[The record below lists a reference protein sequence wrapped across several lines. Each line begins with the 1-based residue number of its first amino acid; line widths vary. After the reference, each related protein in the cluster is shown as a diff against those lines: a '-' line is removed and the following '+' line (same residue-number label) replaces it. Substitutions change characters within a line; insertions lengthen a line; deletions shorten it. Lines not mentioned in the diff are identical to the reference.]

1 MTMMM
6 PRLPRRDVRNGKK
19 NYNRLRQLDRSYNV
33 IRRTPFG
40 RDLNGAQQSK
50 RKCVERTFVIIA
62 VLLTNFKWVVY
73 FRYIHCLRNS
83 FFFKQTKISI
93 GFQTSECYKT
103 QLISQPFPLSKMLS
117 LNLKWKITRTPLI

>member
-19 NYNRLRQLDRSYNV
+19 NDNRLRQLDRSYNV

-50 RKCVERTFVIIA
+50 RQCVERTCIIIA
-62 VLLTNFKWVVY
+62 VLLTNFK
-73 FRYIHCLRNS
+73 
-83 FFFKQTKISI
+83 
-93 GFQTSECYKT
+93 
-103 QLISQPFPLSKMLS
+103 
-117 LNLKWKITRTPLI
+117 